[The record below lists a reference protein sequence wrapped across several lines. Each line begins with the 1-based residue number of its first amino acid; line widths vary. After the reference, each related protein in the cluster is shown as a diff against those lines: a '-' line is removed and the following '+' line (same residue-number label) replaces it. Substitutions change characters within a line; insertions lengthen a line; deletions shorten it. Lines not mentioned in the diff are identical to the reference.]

1 MTTSSVI
8 RGLKLITIS
17 GFLIGCIILL
27 SVFTPIRINADM
39 DFSMLYAVDQGLQ
52 HGIGFYDHNGQTQVL
67 ATEMGVKPSDLNLP
81 RFIYPPYFALVTF
94 YLAWFSPEQAA
105 RMWFFL
111 SAGMIFLSNHF
122 LLRGQS
128 ILKKSLGLI
137 LSFLALPAL
146 GGLFVGQ
153 FVAPVLLGLAII
165 VEGSKRES
173 SWIFASGLV
182 LLTIKPQLGLIPF
195 LVVII
200 WLLTRKKAWSN
211 YSIGISILG
220 IMLLLIIS
228 WVVDP
233 GWLGDYYRSILEFRN
248 LPTYRV
254 CEICSGLSVHL
265 SRIFAGE
272 PNTTLALFFGT
283 SMIMGLGVIFILRK
297 WWKLDL
303 PNLLALAVITTML
316 VNPYLNNYDYLLL
329 SLPMAIILTG
339 RTTKKEYLLLVGSI
353 LIPWLVLISGER
365 ILVAY
370 ALSSI
375 SCFYFM
381 WFVVCNPRLI

>member
-1 MTTSSVI
+1 
-8 RGLKLITIS
+8 
-17 GFLIGCIILL
+17 
-27 SVFTPIRINADM
+27 
-39 DFSMLYAVDQGLQ
+39 MLYAVDQGLQ
-52 HGIGFYDHNGQTQVL
+52 HGIGFYDHFGQMQVL
-67 ATEMGVKPSDLNLP
+67 ATEMGVRPSDLNLP
-81 RFIYPPYFALVTF
+81 RFIYPPHLSLATF
-94 YLAWFSPEQAA
+94 YLAWFSPDQAA

-111 SAGMIFLSNHF
+111 SGGMIFLSNHF
-122 LLRGQS
+122 LLRRLS
-128 ILKKSLGLI
+128 LLKKSIGLF
-137 LSFLALPAL
+137 LSFLALPAI

-173 SWIFASGLV
+173 SWIVASGLI
-182 LLTIKPQLGLIPF
+182 LLTIKPQLGFIPF
-195 LVVII
+195 LVVTI
-200 WLLTRKKAWSN
+200 WLMTRKRAWSN
-211 YSIGISILG
+211 HSIGMCILG

-228 WVVDP
+228 WFVDP

-248 LPTYRV
+248 LPTYKV

-265 SRIFAGE
+265 ARTFSGE
-272 PNTTLALFFGT
+272 PNTTLALSFGT
-283 SMIMGLGVIFILRK
+283 LMIMGLGVIFIFRR

-303 PNLLALAVITTML
+303 PILLALAVITTML

-365 ILVAY
+365 IHVAY

-375 SCFYFM
+375 SCFYLI
-381 WFVVCNPRLI
+381 WFVVRNPRLI